1 MLNIK
6 MAEHA
11 YQDIASDICSK
22 KDLGMKFTLVGKP
35 TDIHDFVATL
45 LNLRVNKTVTYYA
58 SEYSTVINDPY
69 VQGFLEIKEGLVDVD
84 SNTLN
89 PIILVDSLDRLLDNY
104 DVNELAKNN
113 TLVLIR

>member
-22 KDLGMKFTLVGKP
+22 KDLGMKFTLIGKP
-35 TDIHDFVATL
+35 NDIHDFVGTL

-58 SEYSTVINDPY
+58 SEYNSVISEPY
-69 VQGFLEIKEGLVDVD
+69 VQDFLEIKESLVDV
-84 SNTLN
+84 SESTEN
-89 PIILVDSLDRLLDNY
+89 PIILVESLDQLLDNY